1 VAARNSVIA
10 GLLDFMI
17 QNVSTRDARYPIG
30 HGHGSDAIHRD
41 PIYSYAVTH
50 LHDDKGLTG
59 VGLAFTLG
67 EGNQL
72 VCEAAKFYAQRLVG
86 KSIEEIMA
94 GFGALQHMLADEQ
107 QFRWLGPHKGIVQ
120 LALASVTN
128 ACWDLWAKTRGVP
141 LWKLLLEL
149 TPEQI
154 VATLDLS
161 YLEDELTAPS
171 VLKIVREHQ
180 PTRQSREGVLKTGYP
195 GYDTSVGWFNYDDE
209 QVRENCKRAI
219 AAGFTAMKLKVGS
232 RDPERDLRRAKIV
245 REAAGDKARVMVD
258 ANQQWTLPQ
267 ALDICQRLRAINPFW
282 IEEPTHPDDVLGHK
296 TLADAIAPTKLAL
309 GEHVPNRVVFKNYL
323 QAKCAGFIQV
333 DAVRVAGISE
343 FLAVSLLCRKFDV
356 PVVPHVGDMGQL
368 HQHLV
373 LFNHIALG
381 HEVIFLEHIP
391 HLREHFVHPCK
402 VEGGVYQTPQDAGAS
417 CDLKPA

>member
-1 VAARNSVIA
+1 MV
-10 GLLDFMI
+10 
-17 QNVSTRDARYPIG
+17 QNISTRDARYPIG

-41 PIYSYAVTH
+41 PVYSYAVTQLQDNH
-50 LHDDKGLTG
+50 GRIG

-72 VCEAAKFYAQRLVG
+72 VCAAAEFYARQLLS
-86 KSIEEIMA
+86 KSIEEIMSN
-94 GFGALQHMLADEQ
+94 FGAMQRAMADEQ
-107 QFRWLGPHKGIVQ
+107 QFRWLGPHKGVVQ
-120 LALASVTN
+120 LALSSVTN
-128 ACWDLWAKTRGVP
+128 ACWDLWAKTCDVP

-161 YLEDELTAPS
+161 YLEDELTTSLA
-171 VLKIVREHQ
+171 LKILREHQ
-180 PTRQSREGVLKTGYP
+180 PTRKSREGILKTGYP
-195 GYDTSVGWFNYDDE
+195 GYDTSVGWFNYNDE
-209 QVRENCKRAI
+209 QVRENCKRVI

-245 REAAGDKARVMVD
+245 REVAGGKARVMVD

-267 ALDICQRLRAINPFW
+267 ALDICQRLRVINPFW

-333 DAVRVAGISE
+333 DAVRVAGVSE
-343 FLAVSLLCRKFDV
+343 FLAVSLLSRKFGI

-381 HEVIFLEHIP
+381 HEVVFLEHIP
-391 HLREHFVHPCK
+391 HLREHFINPCN
-402 VEGGVYQTPQDAGAS
+402 VESGVYHTPQEPGAN